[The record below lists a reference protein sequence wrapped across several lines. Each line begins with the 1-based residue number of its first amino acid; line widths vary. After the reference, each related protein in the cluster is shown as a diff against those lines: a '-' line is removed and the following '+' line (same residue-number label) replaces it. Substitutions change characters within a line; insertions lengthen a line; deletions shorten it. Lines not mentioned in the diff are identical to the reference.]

1 MTWGRSTLGRCLTA
15 AVLATS
21 LSSAALPCRIAW
33 AQEDNKELSRAR
45 AKFQRATEL
54 EQAGNWTSALEL
66 FREVGQVK
74 MTPQVR
80 FHIAWCEEKL
90 GKLVT
95 ALGGYELAMA
105 EADEVGPDFQAEV
118 SAKIEDLKA
127 RIPKLVIE
135 RGRGA
140 EAAAIELDG
149 VALGSNYVGVEFP
162 VDPGPHNVAA
172 KAPAREPFSMTVEI
186 AEREKKVVQVV
197 LQPLVSAEPAGSS
210 EPPVGA
216 PETDARAGRGGKV
229 LPLVVGGAGAV
240 LLVASGVLF
249 VVRQGKVSEIE
260 DLCGGRSDGTC
271 PVAAEDAD
279 EQRREYNAL
288 RDDANTYGTI
298 GWATLAAGVVGVG
311 VGATLYLTQRG
322 ASEPARSPTSGF
334 RLGVRPGAAQA
345 DAGLSLVGSF

>member
-1 MTWGRSTLGRCLTA
+1 MPPRF
-15 AVLATS
+15 
-21 LSSAALPCRIAW
+21 AW
-33 AQEDNKELSRAR
+33 AQEDSKELSRAR

-105 EADEVGPDFQAEV
+105 EADEVGPDFRAEV
-118 SAKIEDLKA
+118 SAKVEDLKA

-149 VALGSNYVGVEFP
+149 VALGSNYIGVEFP
-162 VDPGPHNVAA
+162 VDPGPHNIAA
-172 KAPAREPFSMTVEI
+172 KAPGREPFSTTIEI
-186 AEREKKVVQVV
+186 AEREKKVVPVV
-197 LQPLVSAEPAGSS
+197 LQPLATEQPDPASSEAPAGIA
-210 EPPVGA
+210 EH
-216 PETDARAGRGGKV
+216 DARAPASGNKV
-229 LPLVVGGAGAV
+229 VPLVVGGAGAA

-249 VVRQGKVSEIE
+249 VMRQGKVSDIE

-271 PVAAEDAD
+271 PVAPDEVED
-279 EQRREYNAL
+279 QRREYNGL
-288 RDDANTYGTI
+288 RDDANTYGTL
-298 GWATLAAGVVGVG
+298 GWTALIAGAVGVG
-311 VGATLYLTQRG
+311 VGTTLYFTNR
-322 ASEPARSPTSGF
+322 ASNPQARPATGL
-334 RLGVRPGAAQA
+334 RLGLHPGAEQA